1 MFSSFR
7 SGPIL
12 AAAAGVVLW
21 MVAGPADA
29 DTLQF
34 VPERDNTLYERAAG
48 DLSNGSGPS
57 LFFGRTGGNA
67 GELLRRA
74 LVRFD
79 LSAIPPGSTINSVQ
93 LELQVDLVPPT
104 ATGFDAS
111 IHRVTAGWGEGGSV
125 ALGAGGGGA
134 AAVPPDATWLH
145 REFDTLFWTTPG
157 GDFVAA
163 PSGLAAVGSGTGPIA
178 FPSSPGL
185 LADVQAWVDDPGQ
198 NFGWVIL
205 GEESNPQNARRVGSR
220 ENPALAPVLIVDFEP
235 LVLPEARA
243 VPTLGAWGLALLVLA
258 IVVVGLRVR
267 RSL

>member
-1 MFSSFR
+1 MFSRIQSGSFAAFV
-7 SGPIL
+7 I
-12 AAAAGVVLW
+12 AAALLMAAGSAV
-21 MVAGPADA
+21 A
-29 DTLQF
+29 DTLQL
-34 VPERDNTLYERAAG
+34 VPDRDNTLYERVAG
-48 DLSNGSGPS
+48 DLSNGAGPS

-93 LELQVDLVPPT
+93 LGLEVDLVPPT

-111 IHRVTAGWGEGGSV
+111 IHRVTADWGEGSSV

-145 REFDTLFWTTPG
+145 REFDTVFWTTPG
-157 GDFVAA
+157 GDFVSA
-163 PSGLAAVGSGTGPIA
+163 PSGLAAVGAGTGPIE

-185 LADVQAWVDDPGQ
+185 VADVQAWVDDPGQ

-205 GEESNPQNARRVGSR
+205 GEETNPQNARRVGSR
-220 ENPALAPVLIVDFEP
+220 ENSSLTPVLIVDFEP
-235 LVLPEARA
+235 LILPEART
-243 VPTLGAWGLALLVLA
+243 VPTLGGWGLALLVLT
-258 IVVVGLRVR
+258 IVAVGLRFR
-267 RSL
+267 RAL